1 MTVNYDITTPDEI
14 DEISPYIHR
23 HWYASRRIVVYDIFD
38 ISHDIINEWANLT
51 VETIR
56 AWDPQ
61 YPYLAVHNVSRRGV
75 ATKYSA
81 LPLSIINPAIT
92 HDARASLFTTSEE
105 DARFRARIAGLV
117 SIQLSGYY
125 VQVLTSM
132 LLRHQPSRKL
142 EVKIFTEKPAA
153 LSWLASVLDIPP
165 DNI

>member
-92 HDARASLFTTSEE
+92 HDARASLFTTSEK
-105 DARFRARIAGLV
+105 IASLPRPHCRVGFYPAF
-117 SIQLSGYY
+117 G
-125 VQVLTSM
+125 
-132 LLRHQPSRKL
+132 LLRAGAH
-142 EVKIFTEKPAA
+142 VDAA
-153 LSWLASVLDIPP
+153 AASAFP
-165 DNI
+165 